1 MLVNV
6 CEYIHV
12 TYPSVHSPLHGAH
25 INLVRKGSNSP
36 AIKTE
41 AFHSP
46 SPPAIFIQ
54 FNHLYSL
61 QLVRLE
67 WKQLVT
73 VSSVS

>member
-6 CEYIHV
+6 YEYFHV
-12 TYPSVHSPLHGAH
+12 TFPSVHSPLHTYM
-25 INLVRKGSNSP
+25 NLVRIGSNSP

-46 SPPAIFIQ
+46 SPLAIFIP